1 MDLRVLKTQ
10 KDKIA
15 ENVSAVT
22 ARLEKLKADCQE
34 LIRKNAAMEEEIASL
49 QRESDSVCF
58 LRYLSVAVF
67 DVILIG

>member
-15 ENVSAVT
+15 ENFSAIT
-22 ARLEKLKADCQE
+22 TRLEKIKADCQE
-34 LIRKNAAMEEEIASL
+34 LIRKNASMEEEIASL

-58 LRYLSVAVF
+58 LSFVCHLF
-67 DVILIG
+67 EVILI